1 MNVQWLDSS
10 YHILHYPVGIPAINS
25 HIANNRRWLLWC
37 STASG
42 TLSFTHTYTLYNT
55 ALSNIQL
62 YYKSL
67 IGDGRTTVAYHHH
80 AGVGTNDSH
89 QFHPFFVCKSVVC
102 SRILF
107 ILNILSHHNLFQF
120 PSHTFVWFQF
130 LSLTH
135 RYKIGR
141 KKKHH
146 FANASQLAEAKKK
159 KAGSVQPESANG
171 STNTLHT

>member
-159 KAGSVQPESANG
+159 KSR
-171 STNTLHT
+171 